1 MNIAFVSTI
10 NPHDINQWSGI
21 LYYIY
26 HTLSKN
32 HNVILMGGDDIVSNL
47 YFEHVY
53 NKRGGKFYP
62 ENYLREIGN
71 ILSDKLI
78 ALR

>member
-1 MNIAFVSTI
+1 MNIAFVYTI

-32 HNVILMGGDDIVSNL
+32 HNVILMGGGMILFQIYILNMFIIKEV
-47 YFEHVY
+47 
-53 NKRGGKFYP
+53 
-62 ENYLREIGN
+62 ENF
-71 ILSDKLI
+71 ILKTI
-78 ALR
+78 